1 MLDIDQEAVI
11 SDSLNTLQQRGDEML
26 KRLNI
31 PNPKRPV
38 PEVVDSDPVLRRIK
52 RPRRNAWLL
61 LTCNYYTVG

>member
-61 LTCNYYTVG
+61 LTGNYYNVG